1 MTEEEIRRIVREEV
15 RKALSP
21 PGIIA
26 APALPNYPI
35 QPLPMPR
42 YEYQSPEWTPPSS
55 TRSGFA
61 S

>member
-15 RKALSP
+15 RKALSL

-26 APALPNYPI
+26 APALPNYPNR
-35 QPLPMPR
+35 PLSMPR
-42 YEYQSPEWTPPSS
+42 PPDWTPPSS
-55 TRSGFA
+55 TRSGFI